1 MMGQSERKVAV
12 SCRIG
17 ECKMGESRMVEAGFG
32 ECRLGQCKT
41 SEMSPTSEGRIS
53 PAGEFFVVRASRSET
68 PPLEATREA
77 GSTLPQA
84 TPKQPATLVGKT

>member
-12 SCRIG
+12 PCRIG